1 MITVSAGEKPRDR
14 INHVTPFDCLI
25 DQLIEKNAAFA
36 CWFPSSSD
44 SPQLIAGAGDDIIF
58 PENLTQLSRVRGFVF
73 APFQMSDDA
82 PVIVLKP
89 AIHLKG
95 YSRIRA
101 FDPGTLDGT
110 PRHREAK
117 APCIST
123 DFHDYLACV
132 NHAIEQ
138 INAAKFSKV
147 IVSRRICKGRKNE
160 SMGRLFLGMHEAN
173 PGVFV
178 FVVNLPGAG
187 LWMGATP
194 ELLFRSDGQHAQTV
208 SLAATQPRRPDGQ
221 YCWFTKEIEEQAF
234 VSRYT
239 VDVLHRFGFSDYQ
252 TKGPQ
257 DLETATVAHLKTS
270 FFFPGAPIQDRLGQ
284 FVEQLF
290 PTPAVCGLPKA
301 EAGHFIHAF
310 EPHDRRYYTGFLGP
324 WRLEQSGTD
333 VYVNLR
339 SMEIEDTQYVLYT
352 GGGITARSNPEREWE
367 ETSHKSRT
375 LLNAVEAVQEQTRE
389 TGNKKQESE

>member
-1 MITVSAGEKPRDR
+1 MNK
-14 INHVTPFDCLI
+14 VTQIDCLI
-25 DQLIEKNAAFA
+25 DNLIEKNAAFA
-36 CWFPSSSD
+36 CWLPPSSD
-44 SPQLIAGAGDDIIF
+44 SPQLIAGSADDIIF
-58 PENLTQLSRVRGFVF
+58 TDNIEQLSSMRGFVF
-73 APFQMSDDA
+73 APFKMSDNA
-82 PVIVLKP
+82 PVIVLQP

-95 YSRIRA
+95 YSQIQA
-101 FDPGTLDGT
+101 FDPATLTCPPFVRGKKD
-110 PRHREAK
+110 
-117 APCIST
+117 PCIST
-123 DFHDYLACV
+123 DFQDYLVCV

-147 IVSRRICKGRKNE
+147 IVSRRICKDKKNE
-160 SMGRLFLGMHEAN
+160 SLGSLFLGMRDAN

-178 FVVNLPGAG
+178 FVVNLPKAG

-194 ELLFRSDGQHAQTV
+194 ELLFRSNGRHAQTV

-239 VDVLHRFGFSDYQ
+239 VDVLHRFGFSSYQ

-270 FFFPGAPIQDRLGQ
+270 FFFSGEQIRDRLGD
-284 FVEQLF
+284 FVGQLC

-301 EAGHFIHAF
+301 EADHFIHTF

-324 WRLEQSGTD
+324 WRLGQSGTD

-339 SMEIEDTQYVLYT
+339 SMEIEDCQYVLYT
-352 GGGITARSNPEREWE
+352 GGGITARSNPEQEWE
-367 ETSHKSRT
+367 ETTQKSRT
-375 LLNAVEAVQEQTRE
+375 LLNAIEALQGQA
-389 TGNKKQESE
+389 

>member
-1 MITVSAGEKPRDR
+1 MNS
-14 INHVTPFDCLI
+14 VTQFDCLI
-25 DQLIEKNAAFA
+25 DNLIEKNAAFA
-36 CWFPSSSD
+36 CWFPPSSD
-44 SPQLIAGAGDDIIF
+44 SPQLIAGSADDIIF
-58 PENLTQLSRVRGFVF
+58 PERIQQLSRIRGFVF
-73 APFQMSDDA
+73 APFRMSDNV
-82 PVIVLKP
+82 PVIVLQP
-89 AIHLKG
+89 GIHLKG
-95 YSRIRA
+95 YRQIQA
-101 FDPGTLDGT
+101 FDPGSLTGT
-110 PRHREAK
+110 PYHRETK
-117 APCIST
+117 DSCIST
-123 DFHDYLACV
+123 DFHDYLVCV

-147 IVSRRICKGRKNE
+147 IVSRRICKEKKNE
-160 SMGRLFLGMHEAN
+160 SMGRLFRGMHDTN

-194 ELLFRSDGQHAQTV
+194 ELLFRSDGRHAQTV
-208 SLAATQPRRPDGQ
+208 SLAATQPLRPDGR

-239 VDVLHRFGFSDYQ
+239 VDVLHRFGFSAYQ

-270 FFFPGAPIQDRLGQ
+270 FFFSGDQIQDRLGE

-290 PTPAVCGLPKA
+290 PTPAVCGLPKV
-301 EAGHFIHAF
+301 EADGFINAF

-339 SMEIEDTQYVLYT
+339 SMEIEDAQYVLYT
-352 GGGITARSNPEREWE
+352 GGGITARSDPEQEWE

-375 LLNAVEAVQEQTRE
+375 LLNAIEALQEQMR
-389 TGNKKQESE
+389 

>member
-1 MITVSAGEKPRDR
+1 MNS
-14 INHVTPFDCLI
+14 VTQFDCLI
-25 DQLIEKNAAFA
+25 DDLIEKNAAFA
-36 CWFPSSSD
+36 CWFQPSND
-44 SPQLIAGAGDDIIF
+44 SPQLIAGAEDDIIF
-58 PENLTQLSRVRGFVF
+58 PGSIQQLSRVRGFVF
-73 APFQMSDDA
+73 APFKMSDNVPA
-82 PVIVLKP
+82 IVLQP

-95 YSRIRA
+95 YSQIQA
-101 FDPGTLDGT
+101 FDPGTLVSS
-110 PRHREAK
+110 PIHRETK
-117 APCIST
+117 APCLST
-123 DFHDYLACV
+123 EFHDYLVCV

-147 IVSRRICKGRKNE
+147 IVSRRICKERTNE
-160 SMGRLFLGMHEAN
+160 SLGSLFLGLHDIN

-178 FVVNLPGAG
+178 FVVNLPRAG

-194 ELLFRSDGQHAQTV
+194 ELLFRSDGRHAQTV

-239 VDVLHRFGFSDYQ
+239 VDVLHRFGFSSYQ

-270 FFFPGAPIQDRLGQ
+270 FFFSGTHIEDRLGE
-284 FVEQLF
+284 FVGQLF

-301 EAGHFIHAF
+301 EADQFIHTF

-339 SMEIEDTQYVLYT
+339 SMEIEDAQYVLYT
-352 GGGITARSNPEREWE
+352 GGGITARSNPEQEWE
-367 ETSHKSRT
+367 ETTQKSRT
-375 LLNAVEAVQEQTRE
+375 LLNAIETLQEQ
-389 TGNKKQESE
+389 G

>member
-1 MITVSAGEKPRDR
+1 MAASAVAAGKNRERM
-14 INHVTPFDCLI
+14 NSVTQIDCLI
-25 DQLIEKNAAFA
+25 DNLIEKNAAFA
-36 CWFPSSSD
+36 CWFQPSSD
-44 SPQLIAGAGDDIIF
+44 SPQLIAGSQDDIIF
-58 PENLTQLSRVRGFVF
+58 PESIQQLSRVRGFVF
-73 APFQMSDDA
+73 APFKISDHV
-82 PVIVLKP
+82 PVIVLQP

-95 YSRIRA
+95 YDQIQA
-101 FDPGTLDGT
+101 FDPGTLT
-110 PRHREAK
+110 SAPFCQEAK
-117 APCIST
+117 DPCIST
-123 DFHDYLACV
+123 NFDDYLVCV

-138 INAAKFSKV
+138 IQTAKFSKV
-147 IVSRRICKGRKNE
+147 IVSRRICKEKKNE
-160 SMGRLFLGMHEAN
+160 SMGRLFLGMHDVN

-178 FVVNLPGAG
+178 FVVNLPKAG

-194 ELLFRSDGQHAQTV
+194 ELLFRSDGRHAQTV

-239 VDVLHRFGFSDYQ
+239 VDVLHRFGFSAYQ

-270 FFFPGAPIQDRLGQ
+270 FFFSAAHIEDRIGE
-284 FVEQLF
+284 FVAQLC
-290 PTPAVCGLPKA
+290 PTPAVCGLPKV
-301 EAGHFIHAF
+301 EADRFIQAF

-339 SMEIEDTQYVLYT
+339 SMEIEDDQYILYT
-352 GGGITARSNPEREWE
+352 GGGITARSNPEQEWE
-367 ETSHKSRT
+367 ETTQKSRT
-375 LLNAVEAVQEQTRE
+375 LLNAIEALQEQA
-389 TGNKKQESE
+389 